1 MADELVSCPLLA
13 VDLEYFNA
21 IKTEDQ
27 CAILSLIQISTDKS
41 DYIFDCFMT
50 RDFLRESEKFKNLFK
65 NTDYVKILH
74 GSDSDLKFLVADLGV
89 VTLNVFDTARA
100 LLFLQKIPSLK

>member
-1 MADELVSCPLLA
+1 MPQIRSLKETPLFWIDSEESLEKSLDRMEDELKSCPLLA

-50 RDFLRESEKFKNLFK
+50 RDYLRRNEKF
-65 NTDYVKILH
+65 
-74 GSDSDLKFLVADLGV
+74 
-89 VTLNVFDTARA
+89 
-100 LLFLQKIPSLK
+100 